1 MCSPY
6 IQLLFA
12 IQFIEYLNY
21 IVLLEKVGAKR

>member
-12 IQFIEYLNY
+12 IRFIEYLNY
-21 IVLLEKVGAKR
+21 IVLEKVGAKR